1 MRGRERLAFRSN
13 LDLFCVPGVVGV
25 LVSPVK
31 TNGPLEFREK
41 KKLYYFRYTFLGKFR
56 YSMN

>member
-13 LDLFCVPGVVGV
+13 FDLLCVPGVVEV

-31 TNGPLEFREK
+31 TNGPLEFRGK
-41 KKLYYFRYTFLGKFR
+41 KNLYYSHYTFLGQFR
-56 YSMN
+56 YSTN